1 MSICPCCS
9 GMPAE
14 MCCEPLLSGAKQ
26 AQTAE
31 QLMRS
36 RYTAFVRQRADYLY
50 TTSSQQL
57 RERTSIDE
65 IIQGFSG
72 VIWEGLEITF
82 MSRGLP
88 NDAEGEVAFEARYR
102 IGQQQH
108 ILLEHSLFVRED
120 GNWRYHARENA
131 PTTVM

>member
-1 MSICPCCS
+1 MSLCPCCS

-14 MCCEPLLSGAKQ
+14 MCCEPFLSGVKQ

-50 TTSSQQL
+50 ITSSPEL
-57 RERTSIDE
+57 RERTSVEE
-65 IIQGFSG
+65 ITQSFNG

-82 MSRGLP
+82 LSRGFP
-88 NDAEGEVAFEARYR
+88 NDTEGEVAFEAHYR

-108 ILLEHSLFVRED
+108 VLLEHSLFVREN

-131 PTTVM
+131 PAAVT